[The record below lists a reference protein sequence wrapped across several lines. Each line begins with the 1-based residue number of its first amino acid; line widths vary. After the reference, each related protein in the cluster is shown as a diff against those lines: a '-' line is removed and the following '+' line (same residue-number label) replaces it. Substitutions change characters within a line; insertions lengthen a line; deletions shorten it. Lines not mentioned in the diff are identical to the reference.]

1 MSIMCSIEKRPS
13 YLINIGCLDP
23 IKSSNGSK
31 ISYYPC
37 GKCIACL
44 IKKANNNAQQTWY
57 EFNGSKVY
65 PLFLLLTYNND
76 NLPMCL
82 CKYVNTHHKTRSGL
96 PLYNVCITDILDGVI
111 LYDNDLPITELKRLH
126 KHAIKENNGIYV
138 SPFNKEG
145 GSFQFS
151 RVRQYDLQLFH
162 KRLRRQI
169 EKAGL
174 HSYRFGACSE
184 YGPTT
189 NRPHYHVILFCRNEV
204 ERNKIYKLVSSC
216 WKLGFVSTKYYSGS
230 GCNYISSYITS
241 SDAISPL
248 HKRIAE
254 LRPKFT
260 HSIRYG
266 FAGSARYNGNL
277 QKMLDEP
284 EQFLQGVLTP
294 SDGKLKELF
303 PLCQHYRAILP
314 KLPRHDVIFTG
325 SRCEV
330 VHGTYKPQISNLLQA
345 YFAPYFFIQ
354 RYGSNVSSLPSTD
367 VVFDYFNLYIDNWF
381 RYVSVKEIDEDLIPF
396 LENQGWLF
404 KMESFEKNFIR
415 DYIITVADDLLGH
428 VDTKYLYDRIKRA
441 IRVCKQHYQN
451 FIDYAK
457 LKRLDTSY
465 YTSVHH
471 YMYYYISRVHEFYS
485 CLDAE
490 LLKNQLD
497 KLAHGA
503 VQYGWIKVG
512 VHLYDDL
519 DKSLEVIPGEYWLEP
534 ELEKHSSLYYENV
547 DYLKRQAKARSKTK
561 KIKEH
566 YTLLDKKTGIKHFGT
581 NRKIQK

>member
-1 MSIMCSIEKRPS
+1 MSTIQKRPNH
-13 YLINIGCLDP
+13 LINIGCLDP
-23 IKSSNGSK
+23 VKAPHGSK
-31 ISYYPC
+31 IEYYPC
-37 GKCIACL
+37 GKCLACQM
-44 IKKANNNAQQTWY
+44 KKANNNSQQTWF

-65 PLFLLLTYNND
+65 PLFVLLTYNNE

-82 CKYVNTHHKTRSGL
+82 CEYCPSTNTTRSGL
-96 PLYNVCITDILDGVI
+96 PLYYVRITDILDGVV
-111 LYDNDLPITELKRLH
+111 LYDSEMPVPQLKKLH
-126 KHAIKENNGIYV
+126 KHATKENNGLYV
-138 SPFNKEG
+138 EPFDKEG

-189 NRPHYHVILFCRNEV
+189 NRPHYHLILFCRNEL
-204 ERNKIYKLVSSC
+204 ERYKTYKLVPSC
-216 WKLGFVSTKYYSGS
+216 WKLGFVSAKYYSGT

-241 SDAISPL
+241 SESISPL
-248 HKRIAE
+248 HQRVVE

-260 HSIRYG
+260 HSIHFG
-266 FAGSARYNGNL
+266 FNGCARYNGDL

-284 EQFLQGVLTP
+284 KQFFQSVLTP
-294 SDGKLKELF
+294 CDGKLKELF
-303 PLCQHYRAILP
+303 PLCQYYRSTLP
-314 KLPRHDVIFTG
+314 KLPRHDAIFTG
-325 SRCEV
+325 SRCKV

-345 YFAPYFFIQ
+345 YFAPYFFIK
-354 RYGSNVSSLPSTD
+354 RYGTNVSSLPSTD
-367 VVFDYFNLYIDNWF
+367 QVFDYFNLYIDNWF
-381 RYVSVKEIDEDLIPF
+381 RYVSVKEIDEDLIPV

-404 KMESFEKNFIR
+404 KMESFEKKFIR

-428 VDTKYLYDRIKRA
+428 VDTKLLYDRIKRA
-441 IRVCKQHYQN
+441 IRVCKQHYRN

-457 LKRLDTSY
+457 LKRFDTSY
-465 YTSVHH
+465 YNSVYQ
-471 YMYYYISRVHEFYS
+471 YMYHYISRVHEFYS

-490 LLKNQLD
+490 MLKNQLD
-497 KLAHGA
+497 KLARA
-503 VQYGWIKVG
+503 AIQYGWIQTG
-512 VHLYDDL
+512 VHLYDSL

-547 DYLKRQAKARSKTK
+547 DYLKRQAEARSKTK

-566 YTLLDKKTGIKHFGT
+566 YTLKNRKTGFKAFGSNRLIK
-581 NRKIQK
+581 N